1 MIMEAKSPG
10 IIRRSFGKLMSAIT
24 WLRLVTVNLVFVL
37 IVVFLFMAFSANKLP
52 VVPKNG
58 ALILNISGSLVDQ
71 LSFSDPLA
79 LLMSGA
85 NSQRQETLLK
95 DVIDAISY
103 ATEDER
109 INTLVLQLDNMSYGG
124 ISKMQEIAV
133 ALDDFRKSD
142 KKIIAIGDHFNQ
154 DQYWLAA
161 QADEIYVH
169 PLGGVSLEGYGLY
182 RNYFKQALDKLEID
196 VHVFRV
202 GQFKS
207 AMEPFMRTDMSKEA
221 RASNLVWLQ
230 SLWSD
235 YINGVAGRRKLR
247 SSDIDNYVNNFDSFL
262 AKNEGSSAAAAISAG
277 LVDGLKTRD
286 EMAEYLTKVVGA
298 VDDNGRYA
306 GIDFEQYLWIKK
318 IELPQLNTPK
328 TIGVIVASGNIVDG
342 EQPVGVIGGDTF
354 ADLIRRARRDET
366 VEALVLR
373 IDSGGGSMFASE
385 IIRREL
391 ELLKKSG
398 KPLVVSMG
406 SMAAS
411 GGYWI
416 SALADEIW
424 AMPTTLTGSIGIFGA
439 FPTIDQTLAKLGIT
453 TDGVGTTSVAGSM
466 RIDRPLTSA
475 TERTI
480 QTTIEYGYKQFISIV
495 ADGRNMST
503 GEVEKI
509 AGGRVWTGRDAL
521 QIGLVDKLGGL
532 EEAIVAAA
540 SLAKLDS
547 YRMKVIEQPKS
558 AQEKLMQE
566 LMSSVLVRN
575 VLDHRQSADFPVFS
589 RLQHFLSPFT
599 QSVRFIHSMND
610 PQNVYL
616 HCTACIAP

>member
-1 MIMEAKSPG
+1 M
-10 IIRRSFGKLMSAIT
+10 SFIS
-24 WLRLVTVNLVFVL
+24 WLRLVVVNLVFVL
-37 IVVFLFMAFSANKLP
+37 IVTLLYMAFSSNQLP

-58 ALILNISGSLVDQ
+58 ALILNISGSLVEQ
-71 LSFSDPLA
+71 LSFSDPLS
-79 LLMSGA
+79 LLMSGT
-85 NSQRQETLLK
+85 NSQKRETLLK
-95 DVIDAISY
+95 DVIDAIAY
-103 ATEDER
+103 AKEDER
-109 INTLVLQLDNMSYGG
+109 INTLVLQLDSLNHGG

-169 PLGGVSLEGYGLY
+169 PLGGVALEGYGLY
-182 RNYFKQALDKLEID
+182 RNYYKQALDKLEIN

-202 GQFKS
+202 GEYKS
-207 AMEPFMRTDMSKEA
+207 AMEPFMRTDMSKAA
-221 RASNLVWLQ
+221 RESNLVWLQ

-235 YINGVAGRRKLR
+235 YINGVAVQRKLR
-247 SSDIDNYVNNFDSFL
+247 SSDIDNYVNNFDTL
-262 AKNEGSSAAAAISAG
+262 LTKNEGNSAAAALSAG
-277 LVDGLKTRD
+277 LIDGVKTRD
-286 EMAEYLTKVVGA
+286 EMAKYLAEIVGA
-298 VDDNGRYA
+298 TDDNDNYA

-318 IELPQLNTPK
+318 IEIPQLNTPQAV
-328 TIGVIVASGNIVDG
+328 GVIVASGNIVDG

-354 ADLIRRARRDET
+354 SELIRRARMDKT
-366 VEALVLR
+366 VKSVVLR
-373 IDSGGGSMFASE
+373 VDSGGGSMFASE

-439 FPTIDQTLAKLGIT
+439 FPSIDQTLGKLGIT
-453 TDGVGTTSVAGSM
+453 TDGVGTTSVAGAM
-466 RIDRPLTSA
+466 RIDRPLTAA

-480 QTTIEYGYKQFISIV
+480 QTTIEFGYKQFINIV
-495 ADGRNMST
+495 ADGRNMSA
-503 GEVEKI
+503 GDVKKI
-509 AGGRVWTGRDAL
+509 ARGRVWTGSDAL
-521 QIGLVDKLGGL
+521 KIGLVDKLGGL

-540 SLAKLDS
+540 SLAKLDN
-547 YRMKVIEQPKS
+547 YRTKLIEQARSP
-558 AQEKLMQE
+558 QEKLIQE
-566 LMSSVLVRN
+566 LMDSVMVRN
-575 VLDHRQSADFPVFS
+575 VLEDRQATRMPVLVQ
-589 RLQHFLSPFT
+589 LQHLLSPFT
-599 QSVRFIHSMND
+599 KSLGFINSMND
-610 PQNVYL
+610 PHNVYL
-616 HCTACIAP
+616 RCTACIAP

>member
-1 MIMEAKSPG
+1 MEEKSPG
-10 IIRRSFGKLMSAIT
+10 IIRRSFGKLMSFIT
-24 WLRLVTVNLVFVL
+24 WLRLVVVNLVFVL
-37 IVVFLFMAFSANKLP
+37 IVVLIFIAFSANKLP
-52 VVPKNG
+52 VVPKSG

-79 LLMSGA
+79 LLMSGTS
-85 NSQRQETLLK
+85 SQRQETLLK
-95 DVIDAISY
+95 DVIDAITY
-103 ATEDER
+103 AKEDER
-109 INTLVLQLDNMSYGG
+109 INTLVLKLDNLNHGG

-142 KKIIAIGDHFNQ
+142 KKIIAMGDHFNQ

-182 RNYFKQALDKLEID
+182 RNYYKQALDKLEID

-202 GQFKS
+202 GEFKS

-221 RASNLVWLQ
+221 RESNLVWLQ
-230 SLWSD
+230 SLWSN
-235 YINGVAGRRKLR
+235 YINGVAVRRKLQ
-247 SSDIDNYVNNFDSFL
+247 SSDIDNYVNDFDTL
-262 AKNEGSSAAAAISAG
+262 LTKNEGNSAAAAMSAG
-277 LVDGLKTRD
+277 LIDGVKTRH
-286 EMAEYLTKVVGA
+286 EMATYLTKIVGA
-298 VDDNGRYA
+298 ADDNESYS

-318 IELPQLNTPK
+318 IEIPQLNTPK
-328 TIGVIVASGNIVDG
+328 AVGVIVASGNIVDG
-342 EQPVGVIGGDTF
+342 DQPVGVIGGDTF
-354 ADLIRRARRDET
+354 SDLIRKARRDKT
-366 VEALVLR
+366 VEAVVLR

-385 IIRREL
+385 VIRREL

-439 FPTIDQTLAKLGIT
+439 FPTIDQTLGKLGIT
-453 TDGVGTTSVAGSM
+453 TDGVGTTKVAGSM
-466 RIDRPLTSA
+466 RIDRPLTTA

-480 QTTIEYGYKQFISIV
+480 QTTIEFGYKQFISIV
-495 ADGRNMST
+495 ADGRNMSAD
-503 GEVEKI
+503 EVKKI
-509 AGGRVWTGRDAL
+509 AGGRVWTGSDAL
-521 QIGLVDKLGGL
+521 EIGLVDKLGGL
-532 EEAIVAAA
+532 EGAIVAAA
-540 SLAKLDS
+540 SLANLDS
-547 YRMKVIEQPKS
+547 YRMKLIEQPRS
-558 AQEKLMQE
+558 PQEKLIQE

-575 VLDHRQSADFPVFS
+575 VLADRQSTNMPVLGQLQ
-589 RLQHFLSPFT
+589 RLILPFT
-599 QSVRFIHSMND
+599 KSVGFINSMND
-610 PQNVYL
+610 PHNVYL